1 MTTQR
6 WKLTVEYD
14 GSKFFGWQ
22 RQGDNAPTVQEVL
35 EDAVFAY
42 CQQRITINVAGRTDA
57 GVHATGQICHFDLE
71 NRDVSGFDLAKALNA
86 LVRPHR
92 VSIIKAEEVHAEF
105 HARFDAKNKLY
116 TYRIIN
122 RSAPPAIDLGR
133 AWHHRRTLNVDAMRE
148 AAQYLLG
155 NHDFTTFRDSD
166 CQAKSP
172 IKTLDRLDIETLPYD
187 AHGGIEIRIHAEAK
201 SFLHHQVRNM
211 AGTLQM
217 VGDNKWQPID
227 VKTALEAKDRTK
239 GGPTAPS
246 DGLYLIRVDY

>member
-1 MTTQR
+1 MSTQR

-22 RQGDNAPTVQEVL
+22 RQDDNAPTVQGVI
-35 EDAVFAY
+35 EDAIFSY
-42 CQQRITINVAGRTDA
+42 CQQRITVNVAGRTDA

-71 NRDVSGFDLAKALNA
+71 NRPVSPFDLAKGLNA

-92 VSIIKAEEVHAEF
+92 VSIIKAEEVPSEF
-105 HARFDAKNKLY
+105 HSRFDAKNKLY

-122 RSAPPAIDLGR
+122 RSAPPAIELGR
-133 AWHHRRTLNVDAMRE
+133 AWHHRRPLNIEAMRE
-148 AAQYLLG
+148 GAKYLLG

-227 VKTALEAKDRTK
+227 VKTALEARDRTK

-246 DGLYLIRVDY
+246 DGLYLVRVDY